1 MPGAFHRASPPGGHE
16 ADGPSS
22 ERLRHIGPRTISGT
36 AAQNAYHFVHI
47 VLFSGLFTEVV
58 CTLGAT
64 HRPFRENVRPARG
77 FPRLIR
83 EKVRPAS
90 PKPPILGCFQRAG
103 RTFSRSH
110 PPSGRAGRTNSH
122 TGRSHVATLKPKTP
136 LPPLTQARMKPPSP
150 LLAPKQQPLKPTT
163 PLQPKNT
170 PKTPISHPQRRR
182 RFQLAHLSS
191 PQRRHGFQSEAT
203 RHEQRRRRIQ
213 ITGPPGLQ
221 HPDTVPVGGVGARL
235 RHPWAAAR
243 PGRATGGRPTLQT
256 SSNQRDFNRP
266 ATASVT
272 NVVNL
277 SQKTAIF
284 GGKARGLTAFV
295 TTRQKSTRKT
305 PPIDDVCNNTH
316 RSIPMPQH
324 ARLP

>member
-1 MPGAFHRASPPGGHE
+1 MPSGRHDASASLSTARTPQCQGHSTERA
-16 ADGPSS
+16 
-22 ERLRHIGPRTISGT
+22 RL
-36 AAQNAYHFVHI
+36 
-47 VLFSGLFTEVV
+47 EV
-58 CTLGAT
+58 T
-64 HRPFRENVRPARG
+64 RPTGRDKTRPARG

-110 PPSGRAGRTNSH
+110 PPSGRAGRTNSR

-170 PKTPISHPQRRR
+170 PKTPISHPQRRWW
-182 RFQLAHLSS
+182 FQSRLTLRE
-191 PQRRHGFQSEAT
+191 QRRHGFQSDASKP
-203 RHEQRRRRIQ
+203 EQRCHRFQ
-213 ITGPPGLQ
+213 TTGPPGLQ
-221 HPDTVPVGGVGARL
+221 HPDTVPVGGGGARH
-235 RHPWAAAR
+235 RHPWAAAG
-243 PGRATGGRPTLQT
+243 PGRATGGRPPLQT
-256 SSNQRDFNRP
+256 SSNQRDLNRP

-272 NVVNL
+272 YVVNL

-305 PPIDDVCNNTH
+305 PPIDGVCNNEAEIHTKNT
-316 RSIPMPQH
+316 SD
-324 ARLP
+324 

>member
-16 ADGPSS
+16 ADGP
-22 ERLRHIGPRTISGT
+22 R
-36 AAQNAYHFVHI
+36 QNSPSRP
-47 VLFSGLFTEVV
+47 L
-58 CTLGAT
+58 
-64 HRPFRENVRPARG
+64 HRV
-77 FPRLIR
+77 IR

-90 PKPPILGCFQRAG
+90 PNSPILGCFQRAG

-110 PPSGRAGRTNSH
+110 PPSGRAGRTNSR

-150 LLAPKQQPLKPTT
+150 LLAPKQQPLKPMT

-182 RFQLAHLSS
+182 RFQLAHLTS

-221 HPDTVPVGGVGARL
+221 HPDTVPVGGGGAWH

-277 SQKTAIF
+277 SPKTTNFSQKAP
-284 GGKARGLTAFV
+284 GLTTFV
-295 TTRQKSTRKT
+295 TTTQKSTRKT

-316 RSIPMPQH
+316 QSKPKTEH